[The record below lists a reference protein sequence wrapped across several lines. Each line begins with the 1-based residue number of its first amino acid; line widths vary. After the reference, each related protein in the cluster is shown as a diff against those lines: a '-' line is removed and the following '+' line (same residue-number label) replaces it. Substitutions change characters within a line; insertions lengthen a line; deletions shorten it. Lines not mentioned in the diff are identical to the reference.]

1 MTNFSINFSE
11 PWFLLLLIPAVLL
24 TLIPYFRMAKKY
36 RKTRN
41 RIVSMT
47 LHLLI
52 MALCI
57 STVSGLTFEFDEKNT
72 ENEVI
77 LLVDASDSGSA
88 QSEQKKDAFMQSV
101 IRDASKSFRVGVVTF
116 GLDQVLAAEL
126 TSDTDSVW
134 SKYQSAAK
142 PDTSATDIASALT
155 YAASLFQTPQTAR
168 IVLLSDGVETDNRAK
183 EVIKSVAAKGIKV
196 DTVCFP
202 ETDGDEVQIV
212 SVETPDRN
220 IRVGEKFNLT
230 VQLESNFVGT
240 ASVRLTD
247 NGTEQSVS
255 TVELI
260 GGAQTIEVE
269 TTLAL
274 PGLHAFSVELS
285 ADGDSLAQNNRYR
298 SYLYLESFDDILIL
312 ESVADESAEVRRML
326 GESYNIT
333 VINVENA
340 DAMPKTLDALR
351 AYDEVIMV
359 NVANKDLPD
368 GFDVLLHSYVNEIG
382 GGLFTVCGTGEGSTV
397 EDPLANAFTR
407 DDMYGTLYQKLLP
420 VEIINYTPPV
430 AVVIIIDVSG
440 SMTPEGVPEE
450 QTPLYAAKQ
459 GAVACLDAL
468 TERDWVGIVTLAS
481 EYNEEV
487 DLTPRTQRDKLLSA
501 IEAVQTPENGAGTV
515 YSGALIAARQ
525 ALAACNVEK
534 RHIILVSD
542 GEPGDQAE
550 EYLPA
555 ARELQKQGIT
565 FSFMGIGCTNVESM
579 KLLVETT
586 GMTEDHYHNF
596 GLNEIDRVPTEMRQ
610 DVEAS
615 EIKDVNYETFTPT
628 IESYGSIVHNID
640 PKSMPQLD
648 GFYGSRAKSGAEV
661 VLMGGYVPIYA
672 QWKYGKGMVG
682 SFMCD
687 LNGTWSSDFIVS
699 PTGEMLLENIVTALF
714 PTENIRPTDITVTL
728 KEENYYNRLSIFTEL
743 GENET
748 VKVTVSGTA
757 EDGTPIVQTLYPTAE
772 EGFSR
777 LTFAV
782 KTPGIHEI
790 LVEKLDANGNA
801 IASYQTYKAFSY
813 SKEYLAFTDADASV
827 SLMAGLAE
835 SGGGATLTDPAQVL
849 GNVTKYLHRVIDPRI
864 VFLIVSLCAFLADIA
879 VRKFKFKWI
888 HEILRERK
896 IKKSMGQQGE
906 GKR

>member
-1 MTNFSINFSE
+1 MINFSINFSE

-88 QSEQKKDAFMQSV
+88 QSEQKKESFMQSV
-101 IRDASKSFRVGVVTF
+101 IRDASKSFRIGIVTF
-116 GLDQVLAAEL
+116 GFDQVYAVEL
-126 TSDTDSVW
+126 TSDTENVW
-134 SKYQSAAK
+134 SQYRSAGT

-155 YAASLFQTPQTAR
+155 YAASLFKTPQTAR

-183 EVIKSVAAKGIKV
+183 EVIKSVAAMGVKV

-202 ETDGDEVQIV
+202 ETDGDEVQIL
-212 SVETPDRN
+212 SVEAPDRN
-220 IRVGEKFNLT
+220 IRVGEKFDLT
-230 VQLESNFVGT
+230 VSLESNFVGT
-240 ASVRLTD
+240 ATIRLSD
-247 NGTEQSVS
+247 NETEQSVS

-260 GGAQTIEVE
+260 GGAQTIEIE

-274 PGLHAFSVELS
+274 PGLHALS
-285 ADGDSLAQNNRYR
+285 LDLTADGDTLTQNNRFH

-326 GESYNIT
+326 GESYHIT
-333 VINVENA
+333 VVNVGNA
-340 DAMPKTLDALR
+340 DAMPKTLDDLR

-359 NVANKDLPD
+359 NVANKDLPQ
-368 GFDVLLHSYVNEIG
+368 GFDELLYDYVNEIG
-382 GGLFTVCGTGEGSTV
+382 GGLFTVCGSGEGSTV
-397 EDPLANAFTR
+397 EDPIANAYTR
-407 DDMYGTLYQKLLP
+407 EDMYGTLYQKLLP

-430 AVVIIIDVSG
+430 AVVIIIDRSG
-440 SMTPEGVPEE
+440 SMAPEGTPEE

-459 GAVACLDAL
+459 GAAACLDAL
-468 TERDWVGIVTLAS
+468 TERDWVGIMTLS
-481 EYNEEV
+481 DDYNEEV
-487 DLTPRTQRDKLLSA
+487 DLTPRTQRDKILSA
-501 IEAVQTPENGAGTV
+501 IDAIEVGGGTIYTGA
-515 YSGALIAARQ
+515 IDAARR
-525 ALAACNVEK
+525 ALTACDVEK

-542 GEPGDQAE
+542 GQPGDEASD
-550 EYLPA
+550 YLQA
-555 ARELQKQGIT
+555 ARELKKQGIT
-565 FSFMGIGCTNVESM
+565 FSFMGMDCSNVESM
-579 KLLVETT
+579 KMLVEEA
-586 GMTEDHYHNF
+586 GMTDEHYHNF

-628 IESYGSIVHNID
+628 VESYGSIVHNID
-640 PKSMPQLD
+640 LKSMPQLD
-648 GFYGSRAKSGAEV
+648 GFYGSRVKSGAEV

-687 LNGTWSSDFIVS
+687 LNGTWSSDFISS
-699 PTGEMLLENIVTALF
+699 PTGEMLLENIVTTLF

-728 KEENYYNRLSIFTEL
+728 KEENYYNRLSIFTSL

-748 VKVTVSGTA
+748 VKVTISGTA
-757 EDGTPIVQTLYPTAE
+757 EDGTSLVQTLYPTAE

-777 LTFAV
+777 LTFTV

-790 LVEKLDANGNA
+790 LVEKLDAGGNA
-801 IASYQTYKAFSY
+801 IASYRTYKAFSY
-813 SKEYLAFTDADASV
+813 SQEYLAFTDADASV

-896 IKKSMGQQGE
+896 IKNCMGQKTEE
-906 GKR
+906 GKK